1 MKQKFLIFSLLIL
14 TLSSFYFIYSEITKN
29 SNRDYEETSYE
40 NIKQK
45 NSMGEEFLLFIKKDG
60 CIYCENVALIVEELS
75 RSSDLQVWSIKS
87 NREKESALMLDELN
101 VNLYPTVIYF
111 KNGKE
116 VSRILGEFDEKE
128 LYNLIGGISFG
139 EKEE

>member
-14 TLSSFYFIYSEITKN
+14 TLSSFYFIYSEITKK

-60 CIYCENVALIVEELS
+60 CIYCENAALIVEELS
-75 RSSDLQVWSIKS
+75 RSSDLQVWSITS

-101 VNLYPTVIYF
+101 VKLYPTVIYF